1 MVTVIIFDTLCAVFG
16 CHYQLQ
22 LYCLSVCSAYNL
34 TRIGEVMWIE
44 KDGIFGPN
52 LSEEKVFPD
61 DEVEP
66 DVTVIVDYCTEW

>member
-1 MVTVIIFDTLCAVFG
+1 
-16 CHYQLQ
+16 
-22 LYCLSVCSAYNL
+22 
-34 TRIGEVMWIE
+34 MWIE